1 MINYES
7 SEEYE
12 NRLGNS
18 NRYDFI
24 FSVISIEMHAAEY
37 SEQEI
42 FQLSRV

>member
-1 MINYES
+1 MINNES

-18 NRYDFI
+18 YWYHLI
-24 FSVISIEMHAAEY
+24 FGVISIEMHAAEY

-42 FQLSRV
+42 FQLSGI